1 MLPAKAD
8 AATPAVSLFGAG
20 LRPTSDRSTAR
31 SIRICN
37 SRLVMSPLRWGR
49 PSPQAGPHRHATS
62 RPDPVALG
70 AGNVINTDG
79 SAPECDITAGLHRR
93 ARPCMSHSDYL
104 RRPCL

>member
-20 LRPTSDRSTAR
+20 LRPTSDRPTAR

-49 PSPQAGPHRHATS
+49 PSPQAGSAT
-62 RPDPVALG
+62 VG
-70 AGNVINTDG
+70 AGLPPRP
-79 SAPECDITAGLHRR
+79 ALTATPR
-93 ARPCMSHSDYL
+93 AGPTQWPWVL
-104 RRPCL
+104 ET